1 MKAYNVIV
9 IKSVVVYAESEEEAE
24 ECYEEGATYE
34 TEQALN
40 AIEIPD
46 EDTINDIADTNLSNI
61 LDFLNTDAYE

>member
-24 ECYEEGATYE
+24 ECYEEGAAYE
-34 TEQALN
+34 TEQSLK

-46 EDTINDIADTNLSNI
+46 EDTINDIADTNLCNI

>member
-24 ECYEEGATYE
+24 ECYEEGAVYE
-34 TEQALN
+34 TGQELT

-46 EDTINDIADTNLSNI
+46 EDTINDVADTNLCNI
-61 LDFLNTDAYE
+61 LNFLYRCI